1 MLSVDLSILN
11 LHPLYSI
18 LSQHGPSAHFFQ
30 ALHTCPSSVRLDSGS
45 AARGWMGFCKY
56 PAQGLGIVKCSI
68 NIYTVNGWVYECL
81 PHCRPP
87 KLSFWNVWGA
97 SLYIVANLKCWWYW
111 RGILQPLPDPQLR
124 HSWLSPHWRLCSERN
139 GAWLQENVS
148 FSFCEERMSF
158 FICIILLYS
167 PILMR
172 VDPVRSGLQRRK

>member
-1 MLSVDLSILN
+1 
-11 LHPLYSI
+11 
-18 LSQHGPSAHFFQ
+18 
-30 ALHTCPSSVRLDSGS
+30 
-45 AARGWMGFCKY
+45 MGFCKY

-124 HSWLSPHWRLCSERN
+124 RSWLSPHWHLCSERN

-148 FSFCEERMSF
+148 FSFCEERLSF
-158 FICIILLYS
+158 FLCLILLYS

-172 VDPVRSGLQRRK
+172 VDPVRSGLQRRKQRPREVKWLVQWHIASEQQRYDLNSGFLLSNPMLFRKRQW